1 MGIFRK
7 EPASESQEN
16 RLFRLESKN
25 DELDRELRGLRL
37 EYIELYDKVSHQM
50 SRMSRR
56 YDRAKK
62 SDETPEDVNSS
73 DSPSATSDPISEKI
87 LARRSRVVLPE

>member
-1 MGIFRK
+1 MGLFRK

-62 SDETPEDVNSS
+62 AEEIPEDVNNS
-73 DSPSATSDPISEKI
+73 DSPSEDGDPISAKI
-87 LARRSRVVLPE
+87 LARRQRISQPI

>member
-1 MGIFRK
+1 MGLFGKKR
-7 EPASESQEN
+7 ASPLLEE

-50 SRMSRR
+50 SRMSKR
-56 YDRAKK
+56 YAAAHKD
-62 SDETPEDVNSS
+62 DPQPLDPNSS
-73 DSPSATSDPISEKI
+73 DSPSDTLDPISRSI
-87 LARRSRVVLPE
+87 MMRRARTFQTQ

>member
-1 MGIFRK
+1 MGFFQK
-7 EPASESQEN
+7 ESASESQEN

-62 SDETPEDVNSS
+62 VEEIPEDLNSS
-73 DSPSATSDPISEKI
+73 DSPSTSTDAISERI
-87 LARRSRVVLPE
+87 LARRQRISQPI

>member
-1 MGIFRK
+1 MALFRK

-62 SDETPEDVNSS
+62 LEEIPEDVNNS
-73 DSPSATSDPISEKI
+73 DSTSESPDPISEKI
-87 LARRSRVVLPE
+87 LARRQRISQPI

>member
-1 MGIFRK
+1 MGLFRK

-62 SDETPEDVNSS
+62 LEEIPEDVNNS
-73 DSPSATSDPISEKI
+73 DSPSEIPDPVSKRI
-87 LARRSRVVLPE
+87 LARRQRISQPV